1 MPNPQHRA
9 ARQPQRPAQQPVG
22 FGGLIF
28 VVAIVIGGVIVFSL
42 ISRMFG
48 AGRAGQGY
56 GAGYGPGGY
65 GPGPGYGVGGFMQS
79 LTGGIFGAMAGH
91 WLYDQFSGHHH
102 QAHAGDST
110 WSGSD
115 ATGAGND
122 DGGFSGGTDFGGGDF
137 GGGDSGGGDF
147 GGGDSGG
154 GDF

>member
-1 MPNPQHRA
+1 
-9 ARQPQRPAQQPVG
+9 VG

-28 VVAIVIGGVIVFSL
+28 VIAIVVGGIVVISL
-42 ISRMFG
+42 LSRMFG
-48 AGRAGQGY
+48 AGRTGY
-56 GAGYGPGGY
+56 GPAGNGPGYGPGGY
-65 GPGPGYGVGGFMQS
+65 APGPGYGGGGFLQS

-91 WLYDQFSGHHH
+91 WLYDQFSGHPH
-102 QAHAGDST
+102 QAHAGDSN

-115 ATGAGND
+115 DSSEPTND

-137 GGGDSGGGDF
+137 GGGGDSGGGDS